1 MHGARAQSS
10 PGYTYNRTGESY
22 GQRELVLGRVELALA
37 QSGLTLGESLD
48 KIRGLS
54 STRRPRWTTWEFALP
69 SAVAV
74 ILALPCLSL
83 GYFWDDFAF
92 LTRMQADPAAAIR
105 YQPGTAFYRPLS
117 QGIFF
122 LALEPLGP
130 SGALVAHLVN
140 LALLL
145 GSVLLLVSLVRSIA
159 GRRAGTLAGLLFAGF
174 APAMGLVAWASGSQD
189 LLAIF
194 FLLAALRLHHGGR
207 TAWAALA
214 AIAGLL
220 SKETIAVA
228 WPVLVFWDW
237 LIGRTPARVR
247 TPVLAFGGVLLA
259 WGLLHPGLRLFWK
272 TGFFVHER
280 PGYLGFRNL
289 AVTDLNAQRYALTL
303 FNLPATGRSTP
314 WPYDLT
320 VYAVVATFMT
330 VVGFW
335 FWDRAGGKN
344 PAPPDGG
351 ATSTGGASAA
361 RAGFF
366 SWRARGQATKVDVVP
381 PSEPQQAFPIWRA
394 ALIGILL
401 AVPMLVLPSLIIQRW
416 VAYYAC
422 LPALGTAIFQ
432 GVLAARMPRA
442 LACVG
447 LAAYLVMG
455 TWCRGVNDPSGTL
468 MTEQSF
474 IEGSRAIRHVEK
486 GFRTVNPTLPHGS
499 QVLVSVASSKMAG
512 IHGSLLQGQ
521 ALRVWYNDPTIQ
533 TLTPEI
539 RLPGATADYLIRVT
553 PARDV
558 VEIQPDR
565 IGYRSSSGAP
575 EPEDELRAPVR
586 TYARGL
592 AASGETDRS
601 VEILERLAESDP
613 VPTKSYDLR
622 LAAMARFAA
631 GERAPAESLR
641 LAAPP
646 ISRDYALDAIA
657 KVKAEPTR
665 NADLDSTAYWAFEI
679 SPNDPDA
686 VRYWMAM
693 FFGSEYYPQ
702 AIDFARRLEKLVP
715 GNPESAEVL
724 RKLEATGK

>member
-1 MHGARAQSS
+1 M
-10 PGYTYNRTGESY
+10 
-22 GQRELVLGRVELALA
+22 
-37 QSGLTLGESLD
+37 
-48 KIRGLS
+48 
-54 STRRPRWTTWEFALP
+54 
-69 SAVAV
+69 

-92 LTRMQADPAAAIR
+92 LTRMQVDPAAAVR

-117 QGIFF
+117 QGIYF
-122 LALEPLGP
+122 LVLEPFGLP
-130 SGALVAHLVN
+130 GAIVAHLVN

-145 GSVLLLVSLVRSIA
+145 GSILLLVSLVRSIA
-159 GRRAGTLAGLLFAGF
+159 GGRAGVLAGLLFAGF
-174 APAMGLVAWASGSQD
+174 APTMGLVAWASGSQD

-194 FLLAALRLHHGGR
+194 FFLAALRLHHAGR
-207 TAWAALA
+207 TGWATLA
-214 AIAGLL
+214 AVAGLL

-237 LIGRTPARVR
+237 LIGRKPARVR
-247 TPVLAFGGVLLA
+247 IPLLAFGGVLLA

-272 TGFFVHER
+272 SGFFVHER

-289 AVTDLNAQRYALTL
+289 AVTELNAQRYALTL
-303 FNLPATGRSTP
+303 FNLPATGWATP
-314 WPYDLT
+314 WPHDLALYGVIGT
-320 VYAVVATFMT
+320 VAAVI
-330 VVGFW
+330 GFW
-335 FWDRAGGKN
+335 LLGRTRGESSAY
-344 PAPPDGG
+344 PDGG
-351 ATSTGGASAA
+351 ATSTGGVSAA
-361 RAGFF
+361 RVGLF
-366 SWRARGQATKVDVVP
+366 SWRGRGQATKVDLAP
-381 PSEPQQAFPIWRA
+381 PPESQWLPLWRA
-394 ALIGILL
+394 AIIGVLL

-422 LPALGTAIFQ
+422 LPALGAVMFLS
-432 GVLAARMPRA
+432 VLGSRLPTS
-442 LACVG
+442 LACLG
-447 LAAYLVMG
+447 LAAYLAVG
-455 TWCRGVNDPSGTL
+455 TWCRGVNDPAGAM

-474 IEGSRAIRHVEK
+474 LEGSRVIRHVEA
-486 GFRTVNPTLPHGS
+486 GFRKVIPALPHGS

-512 IHGSLLQGQ
+512 IHGTLLQGQ
-521 ALRVWYNDPTIQ
+521 ALRVWYNDATIR

-539 RLPGATADYLIRVT
+539 RLAGATADYLIRVT
-553 PARDV
+553 PERDV
-558 VEIQPDR
+558 VEIEPDR
-565 IGYRSSSGAP
+565 IGYRSSSGQL
-575 EPEDELRAPVR
+575 EPEDELRAPIR

-613 VPTKSYDLR
+613 APTKSYDLR

-665 NADLDSTAYWAFEI
+665 RADLDSTAYWAFEI
-679 SPNDPDA
+679 SPNDTDA

-693 FFGSEYYPQ
+693 FFGSQYYPQ
-702 AIDFARRLEKLVP
+702 AIDFARRLQALSP
-715 GNPESAEVL
+715 GDPESATIL
-724 RKLEATGK
+724 RKLEVTGK